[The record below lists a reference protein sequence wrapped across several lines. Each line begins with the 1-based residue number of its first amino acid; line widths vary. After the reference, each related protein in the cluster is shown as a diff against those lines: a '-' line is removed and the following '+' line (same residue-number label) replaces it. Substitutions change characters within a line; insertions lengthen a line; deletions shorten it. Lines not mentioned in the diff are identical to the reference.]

1 MVDLHAHVLPGLD
14 DGPETL
20 AEAVE
25 MLSDVVAT
33 GVTTVVATPHVSD
46 RYPVT
51 PDQISD
57 SVATVKAALAERSL
71 RLELLPGAEVDSRR
85 LAMLDAQD
93 VTSLTLGGSGRY
105 LLVELP
111 WEGVNVAT
119 GKAMQQLASRGVRP
133 VIAHPERYAYVQ
145 ESPAIV
151 TSLTESGALMQVT
164 VTSLVGGHGRAAA
177 ATARVLLE
185 HGLVH
190 VLASDMHGPRLN
202 RAPLAD
208 AAPAL
213 ADPAL
218 LEWLTFGVPHAVVR
232 GDDPPARPQASRRS
246 FRRR

>member
-1 MVDLHAHVLPGLD
+1 VVDLHAHVLPGLD
-14 DGPETL
+14 DGPATL

-25 MLSDVVAT
+25 MLSEVVAT

-57 SVATVKAALAERSL
+57 SLATLKAALAERSL

-85 LAMLDAQD
+85 LATLEEQEIA
-93 VTSLTLGGSGRY
+93 SLTLGGSGRY

-119 GKAMQQLASRGVRP
+119 GKTLQRLASLGVRP

-145 ESPAIV
+145 ESPAILA
-151 TSLTESGALMQVT
+151 SLTESGALMQVT

-177 ATARVLLE
+177 ATARILLE
-185 HGLVH
+185 HRHVH

-218 LEWLTFGVPHAVVR
+218 LEWLTYRVPHAVVH
-232 GDDPPARPQASRRS
+232 GDDPPARPESRRG
-246 FRRR
+246 FRLR